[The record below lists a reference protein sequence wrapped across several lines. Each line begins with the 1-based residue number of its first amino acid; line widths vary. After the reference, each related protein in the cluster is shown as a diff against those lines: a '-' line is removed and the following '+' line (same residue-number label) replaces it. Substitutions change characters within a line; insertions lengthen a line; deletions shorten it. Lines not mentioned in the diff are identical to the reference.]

1 MLFRKY
7 ISKGTHF
14 VYFLFVLSL
23 FNEGVSLLLDE
34 QNVEMQIHRD
44 VVESSHFTFA
54 NDISEWEKNNKKE
67 NTHNIFFC
75 FSLQISKY
83 VTRANS

>member
-1 MLFRKY
+1 MLF
-7 ISKGTHF
+7 SQVLCF
-14 VYFLFVLSL
+14 SCLFFFRSL

-67 NTHNIFFC
+67 NTHNIFVFV
-75 FSLQISKY
+75 FLNYSLQIWY
-83 VTRANS
+83 